1 MLVFVTVFQLVDPD
15 QAAAR
20 RPLVERRASPE
31 PTLALDFTLDE
42 SDERELELPFELRDN
57 TSEGEWSRQVD
68 YELIAMHGRLAL
80 AVNHH
85 FIVRNIGEAQAVA
98 SYTIEY

>member
-1 MLVFVTVFQLVDPD
+1 MGLLVFVTMFQLVDHDPVEC
-15 QAAAR
+15 AR
-20 RPLVERRASPE
+20 PE
-31 PTLALDFTLDE
+31 PTLAFDFTLDE
-42 SDERELELPFELRDN
+42 LPERELEVPITLRDN

-68 YELIAMHGRLAL
+68 YELVATHGRFTL
-80 AVNHH
+80 AVNNH